1 MELFIADCFA
11 YQPVQ
16 EKIHRD
22 SPIPLSGWGLGW
34 DTTEGKQ
41 WFSQNPPECRHH
53 AATSREISK
62 DRLITRTMTN
72 IRFTDGQ
79 SGEKIY
85 EFRCD
90 DMKKL
95 VEGNT
100 SLNARHTKLLQ
111 TKTFP
116 CSQDFVMSLPFDD
129 VKKWRLGNWIP
140 LRQYGSTLPTWRR
153 AQSPTFNCGGRIR

>member
-1 MELFIADCFA
+1 MQATKLQCGSVDRRLLRVSTSSRENSQGISYSL
-11 YQPVQ
+11 VR
-16 EKIHRD
+16 E
-22 SPIPLSGWGLGW
+22 GVGW

-41 WFSQNPPECRHH
+41 WFSQNPPECRRR
-53 AATSREISK
+53 AATSREISE
-62 DRLITRTMTN
+62 DRLITRTMMH

-100 SLNARHTKLLQ
+100 SLNARHKKLLQ

-129 VKKWRLGNWIP
+129 IKKWRQGNWTP
-140 LRQYGSTLPTWRR
+140 LKQYVAP
-153 AQSPTFNCGGRIR
+153 SPTFNFGGRMR